1 VTVHSAKSDMRLEID
16 ALGRLVYFDA
26 QGVIHVGVE
35 PVRAFPLSDPER
47 WIALVDAR
55 GHELVEIA
63 DLAEMPGGTRELILR
78 ELADREFLP
87 RITRVLRVVDDRD
100 PERWSVATD
109 RGNVDFLLRNTDDI
123 RHLGPHRA
131 ILVDMHGMRY
141 YVPDSR
147 QLDSNSQRILS
158 RYM

>member
-1 VTVHSAKSDMRLEID
+1 VTVHRATPEVRLDRD
-16 ALGRLVYFDA
+16 ALGRLVYFDE

-35 PVRAFPLSDPER
+35 PVRAFPLTDPMR
-47 WIALVDAR
+47 WITLLDGR
-55 GHELVEIA
+55 GKELVEIA
-63 DLAEMPGGTRELILR
+63 ELVDMPEKIRELIQR

-87 RITRVLRVVDDRD
+87 QITRVLRVADDRQ
-100 PERWSVATD
+100 PVRWSVETD
-109 RGNVDFLLRNTDDI
+109 RGNVEFLLRNTDDI

-131 ILVDMHGMRY
+131 ILVDMHGVRY

-147 QLDSNSQRILS
+147 QLDAHSQRILS